1 MLEWQQK
8 DFFGIICAVKAILDS
23 IQGSE
28 LFDGMNLGEA
38 NRMLECLDAHVISR
52 DKGAAIFI
60 EGSHA
65 TRFGVVLS
73 GSLVVVKD
81 GLDGK
86 RSIIK
91 RIGEKEL
98 VAAAQAFSGTKTMK
112 VRVEADTPC
121 RVLILNVERVGTQCC
136 NACAFHTRLVRNI
149 MRILA
154 AKTLE
159 LNAKIEI
166 LSHRTTEERL
176 MSYLSSFAD
185 KCGAREFDIP
195 FDRQQLADFL
205 CVERSALSAEISR
218 LAAKG
223 VLASRKNHFV
233 LK

>member
-1 MLEWQQK
+1 MKE
-8 DFFGIICAVKAILDS
+8 ILKS
-23 IQGSE
+23 TQGYE
-28 LFDGMNLGEA
+28 LFAGMSLEEA

-52 DKGAAIFI
+52 DKGAAIFV

-98 VAAAQAFSGTKTMK
+98 VAAAQTFSGVKTMR
-112 VRVEADTPC
+112 VRVEADVPC
-121 RVLILNVERVGTQCC
+121 KVLILNAERVGAPCC
-136 NACAFHTRLVRNI
+136 NACAFHARLVRNV

-176 MSYLSSFAD
+176 LAYLHFFAD
-185 KCGAREFDIP
+185 KCGKSEFDIP

-205 CVERSALSAEISR
+205 CVERSALSAQISR
-218 LAAKG
+218 LARAG
-223 VLASRKNHFV
+223 SFDCHKNHFK
-233 LK
+233 LT

>member
-1 MLEWQQK
+1 M
-8 DFFGIICAVKAILDS
+8 VKLLS
-23 IQGSE
+23 SVQGYE
-28 LFDGMNLGEA
+28 LFDGMSLEESNA
-38 NRMLECLDAHVISR
+38 MVECLDGHVISR
-52 DKGAAIFI
+52 DKGAAIFV

-65 TRFGVVLS
+65 NRFGVVLS
-73 GSLVVVKD
+73 GSLVVVNN

-86 RSIIK
+86 RIIIK

-98 VAAAQAFSGTKTMK
+98 VAAAQAFSGAKIMR
-112 VRVEADTPC
+112 VRVEADAPS
-121 RVLILNVERVGTQCC
+121 RILILNAESVGSPCC
-136 NACAFHTRLVRNI
+136 NACAFHTRLVRNV

-176 MSYLSSFAD
+176 LAYLHSFAD
-185 KCGAREFDIP
+185 KCGKSEFDIP

-218 LAAKG
+218 LARAG
-223 VLASRKNHFV
+223 AFACHKNHFK
-233 LK
+233 LT